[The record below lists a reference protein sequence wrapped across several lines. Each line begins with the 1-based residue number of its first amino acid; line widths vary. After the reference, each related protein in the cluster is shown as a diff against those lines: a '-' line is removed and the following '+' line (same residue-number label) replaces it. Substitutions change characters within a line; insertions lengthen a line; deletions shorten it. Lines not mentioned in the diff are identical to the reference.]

1 MKRLAFAAL
10 AATAVAA
17 CSNEQPIPSSPGT
30 GAPSFA
36 ISDGSSGGNPH
47 FFFLPPLVNS
57 PTFSGTFNSKLQ
69 PTVEICH
76 LTTDPTCQ
84 SYVTRF
90 PFSQITVDT
99 IGQKYQVNWNTS
111 PSVLVSGHIYRVRV
125 IIGGTATA
133 TISACPATAGFPA
146 SASGCKELG
155 YLDTK
160 PVATPQEV
168 PGTQS
173 PGLYVF
179 LNGSNNPVKFRIEK
193 AALCAPDAKDCG
205 EGTASNGG
213 GTISGT
219 YSNLVI
225 PPGSISQTFGSVTIV
240 LQKVP
245 CTASGRVS
253 FVPVDLPQFQG
264 CYHFTT
270 YPANVTFD
278 ASYIVGMCL
287 LRPTGLT
294 HAQEDLMQIHKF
306 EPTNPGAGVEALA
319 EATAT
324 IDCTNFGTITT
335 ASLNP
340 IVNLARGIEGKV
352 MSWLSPTVA
361 FAAHLGGGTG
371 SKSLSDMVWSIPAQM
386 AKAAGDGQTVPV
398 GTAVP
403 VPPKVRVTD
412 ASGNGVQ
419 GATVFFSPSSGSSI
433 TLPSSAVPCL
443 SDPLKSCVPTD
454 ANGYAQVASWIVGPP
469 SGTYT
474 LTASGVGLGTS
485 PTTSGTLTTGSV
497 TFTAIACAPGY
508 GTATV
513 DGIIGANEWQCAQP
527 VNFTANLSGG
537 SAPATLYYM
546 NDGANLYLA
555 VKVQRNVND
564 KINTLQ
570 FNFDNNASAPASGI
584 AEAGDDILIEDGGA
598 NLFSDNYLTSKCV
611 NSSQSTCGAT
621 DASGGGAANGAGATQ
636 WQGGYRM
643 YEIKHPLNSGDTA
656 HDFIRAAGQ
665 QLGFFLTLQQGSGAQ
680 GNTQWPGF
688 RSYLKI
694 TIQ

>member
-1 MKRLAFAAL
+1 MKRLIVSACL
-10 AATAVAA
+10 AAAVLGCTREEPVPLA
-17 CSNEQPIPSSPGT
+17 PGN
-30 GAPSFA
+30 GPSFA
-36 ISDGSSGGNPH
+36 ISDGSSGGNLH
-47 FFFLPPLVNS
+47 FFFLPPLVKQPS
-57 PTFSGTFNSKLQ
+57 FSGTFNPNLLPS
-69 PTVEICH
+69 VEICH

-84 SYVTRF
+84 NFVQRF
-90 PFSQITVDT
+90 AGSDIQV
-99 IGQKYQVNWNTS
+99 GSSYQVNWNTS
-111 PSVLVSGHIYRVRV
+111 PSVLTSGDIYRVRV
-125 IIGGTATA
+125 ILGSTPSGTA
-133 TISACPATAGFPA
+133 SACPATSVSGFPA
-146 SASGCKELG
+146 SGPGCKEFG
-155 YLDTK
+155 FLDTK

-168 PGTQS
+168 PGTQI

-193 AALCAPDAKDCG
+193 GALCAPDAKDCG
-205 EGTASNGG
+205 EGSASNGG

-219 YSNLVI
+219 YSSLVI
-225 PPGSISQTFGSVTIV
+225 PPGSISQTFGSVTVV

-253 FVPVDLPQFQG
+253 FIPVDLPQFQG

-294 HAQEDLMQIHKF
+294 NAQEDLMQIHKF
-306 EPTNPGAGVEALA
+306 EPTNPSAGVEALP

-340 IVNLARGIEGKV
+340 IVNLARSIEGKV
-352 MSWLSPTVA
+352 MNWLSPTVA

-371 SKSLSDMVWSIPAQM
+371 SKSLSDMVWAIPAQM
-386 AKAAGDGQTVPV
+386 AKSAGDNQTVPV

-412 ASGNGVQ
+412 ASGNAVQ
-419 GATVFFSPSSGSSI
+419 GATVYFSPSSGSTV
-433 TLPSSAVPCL
+433 TLPTSALPCL
-443 SDPLKSCVPTD
+443 SDASKTCVPTD
-454 ANGYAQVASWIVGPP
+454 ANGYAQVASWVVGPP

-474 LTASGVGLGTS
+474 LAASGVGLGTS

-497 TFTAIACAPGY
+497 SFTAIACAPGF
-508 GTATV
+508 GTPGAI
-513 DGIIGANEWQCAQP
+513 DGIIGTSEWQCAQQ

-537 SAPATLYYM
+537 NAPATLYYM
-546 NDGANLYLA
+546 NDGTNLYLA
-555 VKVQRNVND
+555 VKVQRSVND

-584 AEAGDDILIEDGGA
+584 AETGDDILIEDSA
-598 NLFSDNYLTSKCV
+598 TLFSDNYLTLKCT
-611 NSSQSTCGAT
+611 NSGQSSCGAT

-656 HDFIRAAGQ
+656 HDFARAAGQ

-688 RSYLKI
+688 RSYRKI

>member
-1 MKRLAFAAL
+1 MKRLVFAGL

-17 CSNEQPIPSSPGT
+17 CSTEQQAPSSPGT

-47 FFFLPPLVNS
+47 FFFLPPLVKQ
-57 PTFSGTFNSKLQ
+57 PTFSGTFNPNLLPS
-69 PTVEICH
+69 VEICH

-84 SYVTRF
+84 SFVQRF
-90 PFSQITVDT
+90 GPGDVTVDAG
-99 IGQKYQVNWNTS
+99 GQKYQVNWNTS
-111 PSVLVSGHIYRVRV
+111 PSILTSGDIYRVRV
-125 IIGGTATA
+125 LLGPTPSGTT
-133 TISACPATAGFPA
+133 SACPATAGFPA
-146 SASGCKELG
+146 TGPGCREFG

-160 PVATPQEV
+160 PVATPQDV
-168 PGTQS
+168 PGSQA

-193 AALCAPDAKDCG
+193 FALCDPNAKDCG

-213 GTISGT
+213 GTISAT

-225 PPGSISQTFGSVTIV
+225 PPGSISQTIGNVTIV
-240 LQKVP
+240 VQKLS
-245 CTASGRVS
+245 CTASGRVNL
-253 FVPVDLPQFQG
+253 VPADLPQFQG
-264 CYHFTT
+264 CYDFQTF
-270 YPANVTFD
+270 PAGVTFD

-287 LRPTGLT
+287 LRPTGLL
-294 HAQEDLMQIHKF
+294 HAQEDMMQIHKF

-335 ASLNP
+335 ASANP
-340 IVNLARGIEGKV
+340 ILNLAHRLEVKVRG
-352 MSWLSPTVA
+352 WLSPTVA

-371 SKSLSDMVWSIPAQM
+371 SRSLSHMVWAIPSQM
-386 AKAAGDGQTVPV
+386 AKLAGDNQNVLA

-403 VPPKVRVTD
+403 IPPSVKVTD
-412 ASGNGVQ
+412 VGGNPVQ
-419 GATVFFSPSSGSSI
+419 GATVFFSASAGSSI
-433 TLPSSAVPCL
+433 ALPPSAVPCL
-443 SDPLKSCVPTD
+443 SDPLKTCVPTD
-454 ANGYAQVASWIVGPP
+454 VNGVAQVASWVVGPP

-474 LTASGVGLGTS
+474 LTASGVGLGSS
-485 PTTSGTLTTGSV
+485 PTTSGVLTTGSV
-497 TFTAIACAPGY
+497 TFTATACTPGF
-508 GTATV
+508 GTATI
-513 DGIIGANEWQCAQP
+513 DGVINSAEWQCAQHIDF
-527 VNFTANLSGG
+527 NANLSGG
-537 SAPATLYYM
+537 NAPATLYWM
-546 NDGANLYLA
+546 NDGSNLYLA
-555 VKVQRNVND
+555 VKVQRSVND

-584 AEAGDDILIEDGGA
+584 AETNDDILIEDGATG
-598 NLFSDNYLTSKCV
+598 FSDNYLTLKCT
-611 NSSQSTCGAT
+611 NSSQSSCGAT

-636 WQGGYRM
+636 WQSGYRM
-643 YEIKHPLNSGDTA
+643 YEIKHPLSSGDV
-656 HDFIRAAGQ
+656 HDIARVAGQ

-688 RSYLKI
+688 RSYRKI